1 MLKKLLSV
9 CLALVCLFLLSACA
23 APPPADN
30 GGNTGSTG
38 NGPTSPHVV
47 KSGTVEG
54 CTIAWAIYSNGF
66 FKLTG
71 EGELKEIQ
79 SAVAGN
85 DDRAWA
91 EYIDDITS
99 VEVGEGITGLSPY
112 TFKGCA
118 RLIDVVLP
126 RSLTALPS
134 AVFENCTSLRTV
146 RGGTSVTF
154 IGDNAF
160 ANCRVLM
167 SVSVSPVLR
176 EIEIGAFHNAA
187 QNGLTLNVTGNQSDW
202 QTARTAMTVASGND
216 VFENATLHYFPI
228 S

>member
-1 MLKKLLSV
+1 MRKKLLSV
-9 CLALVCLFLLSACA
+9 FLALVCLFLLTACA
-23 APPPADN
+23 TPPPTDDE
-30 GGNTGSTG
+30 GDTGNTGG
-38 NGPTSPHVV
+38 DNAPYVV

-54 CTIAWAIYSNGF
+54 CTIAWAIYSNGL

-71 EGELKEIQ
+71 EGELAEIQ
-79 SAVAGN
+79 SAVEGN
-85 DDRAWA
+85 DDRDWA

-112 TFKGCA
+112 TFRGCA
-118 RLIDVVLP
+118 RLIDVILP

-146 RGGTSVTF
+146 RGGTCVEA

-160 ANCRVLM
+160 ANCQVLM
-167 SVSVSPVLR
+167 SVSVAPVLR

-187 QNGLTLNVTGNQSDW
+187 RNGLTLNVTGNQSDW
-202 QTARTAMTVASGND
+202 EAARAEMSIASGNE
-216 VFENATLHYFPI
+216 VFTNATLHFFPV